1 MVYQGR
7 RKRRGDDDDD
17 DEEKDDNDTAA
28 REENRRETQVSSG
41 QMAKNERARIS
52 PTAAAATPR
61 RKKEEGR
68 GGSLTY
74 GARSRE
80 RRSAGLLLPLPL
92 PPRAPLPPR
101 SFDRR
106 RRPRR
111 SLLAAL
117 EISVIKHRRKEERGE
132 GPRSPRRTYAAVC
145 LCKCQNTARVVSF
158 ARRRRVLTQCAASPS
173 RRRRLCRQMRQLGAA
188 AARPRH

>member
-1 MVYQGR
+1 MVYQER
-7 RKRRGDDDDD
+7 RTRRGDDDK
-17 DEEKDDNDTAA
+17 EDDNDTAA
-28 REENRRETQVSSG
+28 PGENRRETQVSSG
-41 QMAKNERARIS
+41 QMAKTRARIS

>member
-1 MVYQGR
+1 MTTTR
-7 RKRRGDDDDD
+7 RREKRTAEKPKFRADKWPKTSARVFPQQRLRRRRG
-17 DEEKDDNDTAA
+17 E
-28 REENRRETQVSSG
+28 
-41 QMAKNERARIS
+41 
-52 PTAAAATPR
+52 
-61 RKKEEGR
+61 KKEEGR